1 MTDRFPAAVR
11 GCAAFLFAL
20 AAALTLAFFP
30 DPLYRPGVCG
40 TLLPAAVRPEDV
52 SAVVMEDGWNLPVML
67 EKNGS
72 RWFVRMDADTVYPA
86 DNARIQDFVVSVTGK
101 RLLLP
106 AVLPGAGTEN
116 AGNTEKARAAFFPL
130 RISFFSA
137 AGENAE
143 RALFFAGPA
152 EAGGGYRY
160 VRLPETGIFRTG
172 DFFAA
177 AGIDGG
183 ENVMAMRAWIER
195 TPFREYFSTSGEGH
209 GNIQRLIFRDFSAAG
224 EENCVSVFQA
234 GDPADR
240 EFLRDVER
248 RISGIECLD
257 VTNFPAA
264 ELFSL
269 SCMTGFGGETVF
281 SFALFREQTGSGEQA
296 LGMLVHQNRRWVIH
310 AGTVADLLQRLHAA
324 DADGRFLQENAD
336 Y

>member
-1 MTDRFPAAVR
+1 MTDRFLAAVW
-11 GCAAFLFAL
+11 GGAAFLFAL

-40 TLLPAAVRPEDV
+40 TLLPASVRPEGV
-52 SAVVMEDGWNLPVML
+52 SAVVMEDGWNLPVVL
-67 EKNGS
+67 EKNGG

-86 DNARIQDFVVSVTGK
+86 DNARIQDFVVSVADK

-106 AVLPGAGTEN
+106 AVFPGIGT
-116 AGNTEKARAAFFPL
+116 GNTEKARAAFFPL
-130 RISFFSA
+130 RISFSA

-152 EAGGGYRY
+152 EADGGYRY

-177 AGIDGG
+177 AGIDSG
-183 ENVMAMRAWIER
+183 ENVMALRTWIER
-195 TPFREYFSTSGEGH
+195 TPFRGYFSISGEGN

-224 EENCVSVFQA
+224 EENRVSVFQA
-234 GDPADR
+234 GNPADG

-264 ELFSL
+264 ELFSV

-281 SFALFREQTGSGEQA
+281 SFALFREQTASGEQV
-296 LGMLVHQNRRWVIH
+296 LGMLIHQNRRWVIH
-310 AGTVADLLQRLHAA
+310 PGTVADLLQCLHAA
-324 DADGRFLQENAD
+324 ADGRLLQENAD